1 MSANKFAWRRVATNL
16 QFVKKK
22 KKNALSVKWDKVK
35 HNKMSYACTE
45 KVNGMILSEL
55 EFSQVTIIEE
65 AERICKGV

>member
-1 MSANKFAWRRVATNL
+1 M
-16 QFVKKK
+16 
-22 KKNALSVKWDKVK
+22 KWDKVK